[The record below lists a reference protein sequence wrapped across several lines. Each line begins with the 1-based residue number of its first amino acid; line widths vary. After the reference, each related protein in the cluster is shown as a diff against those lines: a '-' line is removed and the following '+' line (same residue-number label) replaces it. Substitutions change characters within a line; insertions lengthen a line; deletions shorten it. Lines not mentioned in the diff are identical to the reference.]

1 MESYQL
7 IDNEVFEKVSTT
19 GNSFN
24 WVSLAV
30 FKGKSASRNANAF
43 HCLLLMAVDESFKT
57 QPVKNSVRNRQAF

>member
-7 IDNEVFEKVSTT
+7 IDHEVFEKVSTT

-30 FKGKSASRNANAF
+30 FKGKSARKNAKVF
-43 HCLLLMAVDESFKT
+43 YKIILKAVDDSFKI
-57 QPVKNSVRNRQAF
+57 QPDKNSVLNRQAM

>member
-30 FKGKSASRNANAF
+30 FKGKSARKNAKAF
-43 HCLLLMAVDESFKT
+43 YSLLLKAVDESFKT